1 VSHTTGRTVSQY
13 RVHDAKESS
22 GSRLETL
29 IELTAKL
36 INGRRQRALCAA
48 PYALTVTRKTPTD
61 ALEPKGLPMDITQIR
76 EYLAQP
82 PKAKNSYANEL
93 SELVDLNDIIASTK
107 AGRINWLPIET
118 EDQTYEETAVS
129 GFINALIE
137 RIDELSA
144 FAIEQS
150 NNQLASAG
158 W

>member
-1 VSHTTGRTVSQY
+1 
-13 RVHDAKESS
+13 
-22 GSRLETL
+22 
-29 IELTAKL
+29 
-36 INGRRQRALCAA
+36 
-48 PYALTVTRKTPTD
+48 
-61 ALEPKGLPMDITQIR
+61 MDITQIR